1 MRQSIRRAAG
11 LAAGLLLTA
20 GLLGGCARLLERSYS
35 VTEPYADR
43 YWDSSA
49 EDTLRAET
57 YQDLVNSMLLLI
69 EQKAEEGV
77 IRCYDEAEEYQQA
90 LLARSEVRQETMLG
104 SYLLKEL
111 RLSYEGGSGYS
122 TVTCQMTYREDAED
136 ISALMPISDSQ
147 SLVDLLRLAVREDYE
162 KLAAH
167 FTYEPP
173 REDVIA
179 AVESLWQELCAGE
192 EETAAESVL
201 SSEELPSGSE
211 ADPETD
217 TAPVPE
223 IEAEAAPEPEPEPE
237 SEPEPAPEPE
247 ASGDPASGDS
257 PASGGAPAAGSAP
270 PAIDPVP
277 EEPVFPPCP
286 WTIRFYPDKEM
297 IAIVEILLT
306 AP

>member
-1 MRQSIRRAAG
+1 MRPMIRRMAG
-11 LAAGLLLTA
+11 LAVCLLLIA
-20 GLLGGCARLLERSYS
+20 GLGGCARLLERSYS
-35 VTEPYADR
+35 VAAPYADR

-179 AVESLWQELCAGE
+179 AVESLWQEICRSEMEEDALLSVDEDKAETEPEGEDNAAQGPDGNGSEEGPQEGKAGPEEDAAPDGEAPAEGRSVPEDGSGE
-192 EETAAESVL
+192 E
-201 SSEELPSGSE
+201 PP
-211 ADPETD
+211 PE
-217 TAPVPE
+217 
-223 IEAEAAPEPEPEPE
+223 
-237 SEPEPAPEPE
+237 
-247 ASGDPASGDS
+247 
-257 PASGGAPAAGSAP
+257 
-270 PAIDPVP
+270 DPVTAY
-277 EEPVFPPCP
+277 PPCP
-286 WTIRFYPDKEM
+286 WLIRFYPNQET
-297 IAIVEILLT
+297 AEIVEVLLKR
-306 AP
+306 